1 MTHGHVERLGF
12 GFGPGSDPSSTMIT
26 GPRRLIYIYLGPR
39 QTLGTQGTRITT
51 RLPCFRAVP
60 FVESPFYR
68 LSPSALLGRL
78 LFVVAAINP
87 E

>member
-1 MTHGHVERLGF
+1 MATVERLGF
-12 GFGPGSDPSSTMIT
+12 GFGSGSDPSSMMIT

-60 FVESPFYR
+60 FVESLFYR
-68 LSPSALLGRL
+68 LLLLGRL
-78 LFVVAAINP
+78 LFIVAAINP